1 MLLYICV
8 CFFALKFLGGVQLA
22 RHITQLKING
32 YRSLRN
38 FEINDLADINILLGD
53 NNCGKTSVL
62 EVLNTFSAINQTT
75 KWLNTNITRR
85 SIRGNLNPCY
95 DLECLFDINNT
106 ENEIEISFKDS
117 KNQINNVIFSY
128 SSSPESLM
136 MRDIKGIDKLSYR
149 RLYNN
154 IRYKNIGDSISQDT
168 KQEIDDI
175 IINAIHSYTRIKIN
189 DTKPFEDNFYD
200 FSPVIMG
207 GGDKISFFNTIFHY
221 PYKYIRE
228 EINLSDIIENKK
240 LYNDLISV
248 LQQFDKEI
256 TQIFADQESD
266 KVIYKIASSSNNKS
280 LPISIFGDGLK
291 LAISVFAD
299 IPRAQNGLL
308 LIDEFDS
315 SLHTSQISKILS
327 AMIIMCKK
335 FNIQLFLTT
344 HNKEAIDKI
353 LECCKDFLND
363 VRIISMTKN
372 EKRTYSQILD
382 GQLAWKLRFQNDAE
396 LR

>member
-1 MLLYICV
+1 MTFLQLLWAV
-8 CFFALKFLGGVQLA
+8 
-22 RHITQLKING
+22 
-32 YRSLRN
+32 
-38 FEINDLADINILLGD
+38 
-53 NNCGKTSVL
+53 
-62 EVLNTFSAINQTT
+62 
-75 KWLNTNITRR
+75 
-85 SIRGNLNPCY
+85 
-95 DLECLFDINNT
+95 
-106 ENEIEISFKDS
+106 
-117 KNQINNVIFSY
+117 VI
-128 SSSPESLM
+128 
-136 MRDIKGIDKLSYR
+136 
-149 RLYNN
+149 
-154 IRYKNIGDSISQDT
+154 
-168 KQEIDDI
+168 
-175 IINAIHSYTRIKIN
+175 
-189 DTKPFEDNFYD
+189 
-200 FSPVIMG
+200 
-207 GGDKISFFNTIFHY
+207 KISFFNTIFHY

-382 GQLAWKLRFQNDAE
+382 GQLAWELRFQNDAE

>member
-1 MLLYICV
+1 M
-8 CFFALKFLGGVQLA
+8 
-22 RHITQLKING
+22 
-32 YRSLRN
+32 RN
-38 FEINDLADINILLGD
+38 FEIEDLADINILLGD

-327 AMIIMCKK
+327 AMIIMCK
-335 FNIQLFLTT
+335 I
-344 HNKEAIDKI
+344 
-353 LECCKDFLND
+353 
-363 VRIISMTKN
+363 
-372 EKRTYSQILD
+372 
-382 GQLAWKLRFQNDAE
+382 
-396 LR
+396 